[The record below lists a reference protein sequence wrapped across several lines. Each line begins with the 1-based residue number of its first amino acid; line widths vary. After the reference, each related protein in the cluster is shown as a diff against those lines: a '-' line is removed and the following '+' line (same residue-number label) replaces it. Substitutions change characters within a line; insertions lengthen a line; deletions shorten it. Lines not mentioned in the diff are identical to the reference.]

1 MKGLAV
7 YLSEPLTD
15 EAKDSIRQMRTI
27 GFTSIFTSLHIPED
41 DPSLYTERLRT
52 LGQLTQQLE
61 MELVADIA
69 PTSLAA
75 LGKTWHDADTLTEWG
90 VTGLRVD
97 YGVTPKQVADLSKQ
111 MMVALNASTL
121 TAEEL
126 DAMKAEG
133 LVLEQVE
140 AWHNFY
146 PRPETGLDRDWFND
160 KNRWLR
166 EQGIRVQAFI
176 PGDGHLRGPLHET
189 LPTLED
195 HRGQSPFACYLELE
209 ASVDRILIGD
219 PGLSESSMRQFAA
232 YQEGIIVLRVTGQ
245 GDDDPLLTSIQ
256 TNRMD
261 PARDVIRS
269 VESRAYGRPGNGWL
283 DPAILSDRP
292 VGSVTIDNLKY
303 GRYAGELQLTKRDLA
318 ADERVNVIGRII
330 EADRALLHQ
339 IGPGGRFRLEWVSS
353 EGAILS

>member
-41 DPSLYTERLRT
+41 DPSLYTERLRN
-52 LGQLTQQLE
+52 LGELARQLK

-69 PTSLAA
+69 PTSLTA
-75 LGKTWHDADTLTEWG
+75 LGKTWDDADTLTEWG

-232 YQEGIIVLRVTGQ
+232 YQEGIIVLRATGQ
-245 GDDDPLLTSIQ
+245 GDDPLLTSIQ

-283 DPAILSDRP
+283 DPATLSDRP

-339 IGPGGRFRLEWVSS
+339 IGPGGRFRLEWV
-353 EGAILS
+353 EL

>member
-15 EAKDSIRQMRTI
+15 EAKDSIRQMRAI

-41 DPSLYTERLRT
+41 DPSLYTERLRA
-52 LGQLTQQLE
+52 LGGLARQFE

-75 LGKTWHDADTLTEWG
+75 LGKTWEDADTLTEWG

-97 YGVTPKQVADLSKQ
+97 YGVTPKQVADLSRQ
-111 MMVALNASTL
+111 LMVALNASTV

-126 DAMKAEG
+126 NAMKAEG
-133 LVLEQVE
+133 LILENVE
-140 AWHNFY
+140 AWHNYY
-146 PRPETGLDRDWFND
+146 PRPETGLDRNWFND
-160 KNRWLR
+160 KNAWLHG
-166 EQGIRVQAFI
+166 QGIRVQAFI
-176 PGDGHLRGPLHET
+176 PGDGQLRGPLHAT

-195 HRGQSPFACYLELE
+195 HRRQAPFTCYLELE
-209 ASVDRILIGD
+209 ASIDRILIGD
-219 PGLSESSMRQFAA
+219 PSLSENSIRQFAA
-232 YQEGIIVLRVTGQ
+232 YQEGVIVLRATGQ
-245 GDDDPLLTSIQ
+245 GDDPLLKSVH

-261 PARDVIRS
+261 PARDVVRS
-269 VESRAYGRPGNGWL
+269 IESRAYGRPGNGL
-283 DPAILSDRP
+283 LEPATLSDRP
-292 VGSVTIDNLKY
+292 IGSVTIDNLRY
-303 GRYAGELQLTKRDLA
+303 GRYAGELQVTKRNLA

-339 IGPGGRFRLEWVSS
+339 IGPGGRFRLEWV
-353 EGAILS
+353 ETE

>member
-15 EAKDSIRQMRTI
+15 ESTNRLIQMRDL

-41 DPSLYTERLRT
+41 DSSLYTSRLQE
-52 LGQLTQQLE
+52 LGRLAQQLK

-69 PTSLAA
+69 PSSLAA
-75 LGKTWHDADTLTEWG
+75 LGKTWDDAATLIEWG

-97 YGVTPKQVADLSKQ
+97 YGITPTQVADLSKR
-111 MMVALNASTL
+111 MMVALNASTV

-126 DAMKAEG
+126 DLMKAEG

-146 PRPETGLDRDWFND
+146 PRPETGLDQDWFNA

-176 PGDGHLRGPLHET
+176 PGDGQRRGPLHET

-219 PGLSESSMRQFAA
+219 PGLSASTMRQFAA
-232 YQEGIIVLRVTGQ
+232 YQEGIIVLRATGQ
-245 GDDDPLLTSIQ
+245 SDDPLLTHVQ
-256 TNRMD
+256 TNRLD

-269 VESRAYGRPGNGWL
+269 VESRSSGRPDSGL
-283 DPAILSDRP
+283 LEPAALSDRP
-292 VGSVTIDNLKY
+292 VGSITIDNLRY
-303 GRYAGELQLTKRDLA
+303 GRYAGELQITKRDLA
-318 ADERVNVIGRII
+318 ADERVNVIGRVI
-330 EADRALLHQ
+330 EVDRPLLQQ
-339 IGPGGRFRLEWVSS
+339 IGPGGRFRIDWC
-353 EGAILS
+353 

>member
-7 YLSEPLTD
+7 YLSEPLTG

-52 LGQLTQQLE
+52 LGQLAQQLE

-75 LGKTWHDADTLTEWG
+75 LGKTWDDAGTLSEWG

-97 YGVTPKQVADLSKQ
+97 YGVTPKQVADLSRQ
-111 MMVALNASTL
+111 LMIALNASTL

-126 DAMKAEG
+126 DTMKVEG

-176 PGDGHLRGPLHET
+176 PGDGQLRGPLHET

-195 HRGQSPFACYLELE
+195 HRGQAPFTCYLELE
-209 ASVDRILIGD
+209 ASVDRILVGD
-219 PGLSESSMRQFAA
+219 PGLSDTTMRQFAA
-232 YQEGIIVLRVTGQ
+232 YQEGIIVLRATGQ
-245 GDDDPLLTSIQ
+245 GGDSLLKSVQ

-269 VESRAYGRPGNGWL
+269 VESRTYGRPGDEL
-283 DPAILSDRP
+283 LEPATVSDRP
-292 VGSVTIDNLKY
+292 LGSITIDNLRY
-303 GRYAGELQLTKRDLA
+303 GRYAGELQITKRDLA
-318 ADERVNVIGRII
+318 ADERVNVIGRVI
-330 EADRALLHQ
+330 EADRPLLQQ
-339 IGPGGRFRLEWVSS
+339 IGPGVRFRLEWV
-353 EGAILS
+353 ETE

>member
-41 DPSLYTERLRT
+41 DPSLYTERLRN
-52 LGQLTQQLE
+52 LGELAGELK
-61 MELVADIA
+61 MELVGDIA

-75 LGKTWHDADTLTEWG
+75 LGKTWDDAGTLTEWG

-97 YGVTPKQVADLSKQ
+97 YGVTPKQVANLSKQ
-111 MMVALNASTL
+111 MMIALNASTV
-121 TAEEL
+121 TADEL

-133 LVLEQVE
+133 LILEHVE

-146 PRPETGLDRDWFND
+146 PRPETGLDRNWFND
-160 KNRWLR
+160 KNAWLHG
-166 EQGIRVQAFI
+166 QGIRVQAFI
-176 PGDGHLRGPLHET
+176 PGDGPLRGPLHAT

-195 HRGQSPFACYLELE
+195 HRGQAPFACYLELE
-209 ASVDRILIGD
+209 SSVDRILIGD
-219 PGLSESSMRQFAA
+219 PGISERTMHQFAA
-232 YQEGIIVLRVTGQ
+232 YQEDVIVLRATGT
-245 GDDDPLLTSIQ
+245 GDDPLLKSIQ

-269 VESRAYGRPGNGWL
+269 VESRAYGRPGNGL
-283 DPAILSDRP
+283 LEPVVLADRL
-292 VGSVTIDNLKY
+292 VGSITIDNLNY
-303 GRYAGELQLTKRDLA
+303 GRYAGELQITKRDLT
-318 ADERVNVIGRII
+318 ADERVNVIGRVI
-330 EADRALLHQ
+330 EADRPLVQQ
-339 IGPGGRFRLEWVSS
+339 IGPGGRFLLEWVKAQ
-353 EGAILS
+353 EETE

>member
-15 EAKDSIRQMRTI
+15 ETKDNIRQMRTI

-41 DPSLYTERLRT
+41 DPTLYTERLRD
-52 LGQLTQQLE
+52 LGALARELK

-69 PTSLAA
+69 PSSFAA
-75 LGKTWHDADTLTEWG
+75 LGKTWDDAGSLTEWG

-97 YGVTPKQVADLSKQ
+97 YGVTPKQIADLSKQ
-111 MMVALNASTL
+111 LMIALNASTV

-126 DAMKAEG
+126 DLMKAEG

-146 PRPETGLDRDWFND
+146 PRPETGLDRDWFNA
-160 KNRWLR
+160 KNRWIR

-176 PGDGHLRGPLHET
+176 PGDGQLRGPLRET

-195 HRGQSPFACYLELE
+195 HRRKSPFACYLELQ

-219 PGLSESSMRQFAA
+219 PGLSESTMRQFAA
-232 YQEGIIVLRVTGQ
+232 YQEGILVLRATGQ
-245 GDDDPLLTSIQ
+245 SDDTLLTHVQ
-256 TNRMD
+256 TNRLD

-269 VESRAYGRPGNGWL
+269 VESRSSFRPGNGL
-283 DPAILSDRP
+283 LEPETLSDRP
-292 VGSVTIDNLKY
+292 VGSITIDNLRY

-318 ADERVNVIGRII
+318 ADERVNVIGRVI
-330 EADRALLHQ
+330 EADRPLLQQ
-339 IGPGGRFRLEWVSS
+339 IGPGGLFRLEWV
-353 EGAILS
+353 EL

>member
-1 MKGLAV
+1 LA
-7 YLSEPLTD
+7 
-15 EAKDSIRQMRTI
+15 R
-27 GFTSIFTSLHIPED
+27 G
-41 DPSLYTERLRT
+41 
-52 LGQLTQQLE
+52 LE

-69 PTSLAA
+69 PSSLAA
-75 LGKTWHDADTLTEWG
+75 LGKTWEDADTLTEWG

-97 YGVTPKQVADLSKQ
+97 YGVTPKQVANLSKQ

-126 DAMKAEG
+126 DAMKTEG

-160 KNRWLR
+160 KNAWLHG
-166 EQGIRVQAFI
+166 QGIRVQAFI
-176 PGDGHLRGPLHET
+176 PGDGQLRGPLYET

-195 HRGQSPFACYLELE
+195 HRGQAPFTCYLELE

-219 PGLSESSMRQFAA
+219 PGISERTMHQFAT
-232 YQEGIIVLRVTGQ
+232 YQEGVIVLRATGQ
-245 GDDDPLLTSIQ
+245 GDDSLLKSIQ

-269 VESRAYGRPGNGWL
+269 VESRAYGRPGNGL
-283 DPAILSDRP
+283 LEPAALADRP
-292 VGSVTIDNLKY
+292 LGSITIDNLRY
-303 GRYAGELQLTKRDLA
+303 GRYAGELQITKRDLT
-318 ADERVNVIGRII
+318 ADERVNVIGRVI
-330 EADRALLHQ
+330 EVDRPLVQQ
-339 IGPGGRFRLEWVSS
+339 IGPGGRFRLECVNA
-353 EGAILS
+353 EVAINSQ

>member
-15 EAKDSIRQMRTI
+15 EAKDSIRQMRAI

-41 DPSLYTERLRT
+41 DPALYTERLRT
-52 LGQLTQQLE
+52 LGQLARELE

-75 LGKTWHDADTLTEWG
+75 LGKTWEDADTLTEWG

-97 YGVTPKQVADLSKQ
+97 YGMTPKQVADLSKQ

-160 KNRWLR
+160 KNRWLHG
-166 EQGIRVQAFI
+166 QGIRVQAFI
-176 PGDGHLRGPLHET
+176 PGDGQLRGPLYET

-209 ASVDRILIGD
+209 VSVDRILVGD
-219 PGLSESSMRQFAA
+219 PGLSDSSMRQFAV
-232 YQEGIIVLRVTGQ
+232 YQEGIIVLRATGQ
-245 GDDDPLLTSIQ
+245 DNPLLESVQ

-269 VESRAYGRPGNGWL
+269 VESRAYGRPGDGL
-283 DPAILSDRP
+283 LEPATLADRP
-292 VGSVTIDNLKY
+292 VGSITIDNLRY
-303 GRYAGELQLTKRDLA
+303 GRYAGELQITKRDLTT
-318 ADERVNVIGRII
+318 DERVNVIGRVI
-330 EADRALLHQ
+330 EVDRPLLQQ
-339 IGPGGRFRLEWVSS
+339 IGPGGRFRIEWVKAEVANNSM
-353 EGAILS
+353 

>member
-15 EAKDSIRQMRTI
+15 EAKDNIRQMRTI

-41 DPSLYTERLRT
+41 DPTLYTERLRD
-52 LGQLTQQLE
+52 LGALARELE

-69 PTSLAA
+69 PSSLAA
-75 LGKTWHDADTLTEWG
+75 LGKTWDDAATLIEWG

-97 YGVTPKQVADLSKQ
+97 YGITPKQVADLSRQ

-126 DAMKAEG
+126 AAMKAEG

-146 PRPETGLDRDWFND
+146 PRPETGLDRDWFHD

-176 PGDGHLRGPLHET
+176 PGDGQRRGPLHAT

-195 HRGQSPFACYLELE
+195 HRRRSPFACYLELQ

-219 PGLSESSMRQFAA
+219 PGLSASTMNQFAA
-232 YQEGIIVLRVTGQ
+232 YQEGIIVLRATGQ
-245 GDDDPLLTSIQ
+245 SDDPLLTRVQ
-256 TNRMD
+256 TNRLD

-269 VESRAYGRPGNGWL
+269 VESRSSGHPGNGWL
-283 DPAILSDRP
+283 EPATVSDRP
-292 VGSVTIDNLKY
+292 VGSITIDNLKY
-303 GRYAGELQLTKRDLA
+303 GRYAGELQVTKRNLA
-318 ADERVNVIGRII
+318 GDERVNVIGRVI
-330 EADRALLHQ
+330 EADRPLLQQ
-339 IGPGGRFRLEWVSS
+339 IGPGGRFQIEWC
-353 EGAILS
+353 

>member
-1 MKGLAV
+1 MKGLAI

-41 DPSLYTERLRT
+41 DPSLYTERLRN
-52 LGQLTQQLE
+52 LGELARQLK

-69 PTSLAA
+69 PTSLTA
-75 LGKTWHDADTLTEWG
+75 LGKTWDDADTLTEWG

-126 DAMKAEG
+126 DVMKAEG
-133 LVLEQVE
+133 LVLEHVE

-146 PRPETGLDRDWFND
+146 PRPETGLDRNWFNY
-160 KNRWLR
+160 KNAWLH

-176 PGDGHLRGPLHET
+176 PGDGQLRGPLYET

-195 HRGQSPFACYLELE
+195 HRGQAPFTCYLELE

-219 PGLSESSMRQFAA
+219 PGLSDSSMHQFAA
-232 YQEGIIVLRVTGQ
+232 YQEGVIVLRATGQ
-245 GDDDPLLTSIQ
+245 GDDSLLKSIQ

-269 VESRAYGRPGNGWL
+269 VESRAYGRPGNGL
-283 DPAILSDRP
+283 LEPATLSDRP
-292 VGSVTIDNLKY
+292 VGSITIDNLRY
-303 GRYAGELQLTKRDLA
+303 GRYAGEVQLTKRNLA
-318 ADERVNVIGRII
+318 ADERVNVIGRVI
-330 EADRALLHQ
+330 EVDRPLVQQ
-339 IGPGGRFRLEWVSS
+339 IGPGGRFRLEWM
-353 EGAILS
+353 EAE

>member
-41 DPSLYTERLRT
+41 DPSLYTERLRN
-52 LGQLTQQLE
+52 LGELARQLK

-75 LGKTWHDADTLTEWG
+75 LGKTWDDAGMLTEWG

-133 LVLEQVE
+133 LVLEHVE

-146 PRPETGLDRDWFND
+146 PRPETGLDRNWFND
-160 KNRWLR
+160 KNAWLHG
-166 EQGIRVQAFI
+166 QGIRVQAFI
-176 PGDGHLRGPLHET
+176 PGDGPLRGPLHAT

-195 HRGQSPFACYLELE
+195 HRGQAPFACYLELE
-209 ASVDRILIGD
+209 SSVDRILIGD
-219 PGLSESSMRQFAA
+219 PGISESSMHQFAA
-232 YQEGIIVLRVTGQ
+232 YQEGIIVLRATGQ
-245 GDDDPLLTSIQ
+245 GEDPMLETIQ

-269 VESRAYGRPGNGWL
+269 VESRAYGRPGDGL
-283 DPAILSDRP
+283 LEPTTLADRP
-292 VGSVTIDNLKY
+292 VGSITIDNLHY
-303 GRYAGELQLTKRDLA
+303 GRYAGELQITKRDLT
-318 ADERVNVIGRII
+318 ADERVNVIGRVI
-330 EADRALLHQ
+330 EVDRPLVQQ
-339 IGPGGRFRLEWVSS
+339 IGPGGRFQLEWM
-353 EGAILS
+353 EAE

>member
-15 EAKDSIRQMRTI
+15 ETKDNIRQMRTI

-41 DPSLYTERLRT
+41 DPTLYTERLRD
-52 LGQLTQQLE
+52 LGALARELK

-69 PTSLAA
+69 PSSLAA
-75 LGKTWHDADTLTEWG
+75 LGKTWDDAGSLTEWG

-97 YGVTPKQVADLSKQ
+97 YGVTPKQIADLSKQ
-111 MMVALNASTL
+111 LMIALNASTV

-126 DAMKAEG
+126 DLMKAEG

-146 PRPETGLDRDWFND
+146 PRPETGLDRDWFNA
-160 KNRWLR
+160 KNRWIR

-176 PGDGHLRGPLHET
+176 PGDGQLRGPLHET

-195 HRGQSPFACYLELE
+195 HRRRSPFACYLELE

-219 PGLSESSMRQFAA
+219 PGLSESTMRQFAA
-232 YQEGIIVLRVTGQ
+232 YQEGILVLRATGQ
-245 GDDDPLLTSIQ
+245 SDDTLLTHVQ
-256 TNRMD
+256 TNRLD

-269 VESRAYGRPGNGWL
+269 VESRSSGRPGKGL
-283 DPAILSDRP
+283 LEPETLSDRP
-292 VGSVTIDNLKY
+292 VGSITIDNLRY

-318 ADERVNVIGRII
+318 ADERVNVIGRVI
-330 EADRALLHQ
+330 EADWPLLQQ
-339 IGPGGRFRLEWVSS
+339 IGPGGRFQIEWC
-353 EGAILS
+353 

>member
-15 EAKDSIRQMRTI
+15 ETKDNIRQMRTI

-41 DPSLYTERLRT
+41 DSTLYTERLRD
-52 LGQLTQQLE
+52 LGALARELK

-69 PTSLAA
+69 PSSLAA
-75 LGKTWHDADTLTEWG
+75 LGKTWDDAGSLTEWG

-97 YGVTPKQVADLSKQ
+97 YGVTPKQIADLSKQ
-111 MMVALNASTL
+111 LMIALNASTV

-126 DAMKAEG
+126 DLMKAEG

-146 PRPETGLDRDWFND
+146 PRPETGLDRDWFNA
-160 KNRWLR
+160 KNRWIR

-176 PGDGHLRGPLHET
+176 PGDGQLRGPLHET

-209 ASVDRILIGD
+209 DSVDRILIGD
-219 PGLSESSMRQFAA
+219 PGLSESTMRQFAA
-232 YQEGIIVLRVTGQ
+232 YQEGILVLRATGQ
-245 GDDDPLLTSIQ
+245 SDDTLLTHVQ
-256 TNRMD
+256 TNRLD

-269 VESRAYGRPGNGWL
+269 VESRSSGRPGNGL
-283 DPAILSDRP
+283 LEPATLSDRP
-292 VGSVTIDNLKY
+292 VGSITIDNLRY

-318 ADERVNVIGRII
+318 ADERVNVIGRVI
-330 EADRALLHQ
+330 EADWPLLQQ
-339 IGPGGRFRLEWVSS
+339 IGPGGRFQIEWC
-353 EGAILS
+353 

>member
-15 EAKDSIRQMRTI
+15 ETKDNIRQMRTI

-41 DPSLYTERLRT
+41 DSTLYTERLRD
-52 LGQLTQQLE
+52 LGALARELK

-69 PTSLAA
+69 PSSLAA
-75 LGKTWHDADTLTEWG
+75 LGKTWDDAGSLTEWG

-97 YGVTPKQVADLSKQ
+97 YGVTPKQIADLSKQ
-111 MMVALNASTL
+111 LMIALNASTV

-126 DAMKAEG
+126 DLMKAEG

-146 PRPETGLDRDWFND
+146 PRPETGLDRDWFNA

-176 PGDGHLRGPLHET
+176 PGDGQLRGPLHET

-219 PGLSESSMRQFAA
+219 PGLSGSTMRQFAA
-232 YQEGIIVLRVTGQ
+232 YQEGIIVLRATGQ
-245 GDDDPLLTSIQ
+245 SDDPLLTHVQ
-256 TNRMD
+256 TNRLD

-269 VESRAYGRPGNGWL
+269 VESRSSVRPGSGL
-283 DPAILSDRP
+283 LEPAALSDRP
-292 VGSVTIDNLKY
+292 VGSITIDNLRY

-318 ADERVNVIGRII
+318 ADERVNVIGRVI
-330 EADRALLHQ
+330 EADRALLQQ
-339 IGPGGRFRLEWVSS
+339 IGPGGRFRIEWC
-353 EGAILS
+353 

>member
-15 EAKDSIRQMRTI
+15 ESTNRLIQMRDL

-41 DPSLYTERLRT
+41 DPTLYTERLRD
-52 LGQLTQQLE
+52 LGALARELK

-69 PTSLAA
+69 PSSLAA
-75 LGKTWHDADTLTEWG
+75 LGKTWDDAGSLTEWG

-97 YGVTPKQVADLSKQ
+97 YDVTPKQIADLSKQ
-111 MMVALNASTL
+111 LMIALNASTV

-126 DAMKAEG
+126 ELMKAEG

-146 PRPETGLDRDWFND
+146 PRPETGLDRDWFNA
-160 KNRWLR
+160 KNRWIR

-176 PGDGHLRGPLHET
+176 PGDGQRRGPLHET

-209 ASVDRILIGD
+209 DSVDRILIGD
-219 PGLSESSMRQFAA
+219 PGLSESTMRQFAA
-232 YQEGIIVLRVTGQ
+232 YQEGILVLRATGQ
-245 GDDDPLLTSIQ
+245 SDDPLLTHVQ
-256 TNRMD
+256 TNRLD

-269 VESRAYGRPGNGWL
+269 VESRSSGRPGSGL
-283 DPAILSDRP
+283 LEPAALSDRP
-292 VGSVTIDNLKY
+292 VGSITIDNLRY

-318 ADERVNVIGRII
+318 ADERVNVIGRVI
-330 EADRALLHQ
+330 EADRPLLQQ
-339 IGPGGRFRLEWVSS
+339 IGPGGRFRIEWC
-353 EGAILS
+353 

>member
-15 EAKDSIRQMRTI
+15 EAKDNIRQMRTI

-41 DPSLYTERLRT
+41 DPTLYTKRLRD
-52 LGQLTQQLE
+52 LGALARELE

-69 PTSLAA
+69 PSSLAA
-75 LGKTWHDADTLTEWG
+75 LGKTWDDAATLIEWG

-97 YGVTPKQVADLSKQ
+97 YGITPKQVADLSRQ

-126 DAMKAEG
+126 AAMKAEG
-133 LVLEQVE
+133 LVLEQIE

-146 PRPETGLDRDWFND
+146 PRPETGLDRDWFHD

-176 PGDGHLRGPLHET
+176 PGDGQRRGPLHAT

-195 HRGQSPFACYLELE
+195 HRRRSPFACYLELQ

-219 PGLSESSMRQFAA
+219 PGLSASTMNQFAA
-232 YQEGIIVLRVTGQ
+232 YQEGIIVLRATGPS
-245 GDDDPLLTSIQ
+245 GDPLLTRVQ
-256 TNRMD
+256 TNRLD

-269 VESRAYGRPGNGWL
+269 VESRSSGHPGNGWL
-283 DPAILSDRP
+283 EPATVSDRP
-292 VGSVTIDNLKY
+292 VGSITIDNLKY
-303 GRYAGELQLTKRDLA
+303 GRYAGELQVTKRNLA
-318 ADERVNVIGRII
+318 GDERVNVIGRVI
-330 EADRALLHQ
+330 EADRPLLQQ
-339 IGPGGRFRLEWVSS
+339 IGPGGRFQIEWC
-353 EGAILS
+353 

>member
-1 MKGLAV
+1 MKGIAV
-7 YLSEPLTD
+7 YLSEPLT
-15 EAKDSIRQMRTI
+15 EETTDSIRKMRTI

-41 DPSLYTERLRT
+41 DPSLYTERLRA
-52 LGQLTQQLE
+52 LGGLARQLE

-75 LGKTWHDADTLTEWG
+75 LGKTWDDAGTLSEWG

-97 YGVTPKQVADLSKQ
+97 YGVTPKQVADLSRQ
-111 MMVALNASTL
+111 LMVALNASTV

-126 DAMKAEG
+126 NAMKAEG
-133 LVLEQVE
+133 LILENVE
-140 AWHNFY
+140 AWHNYY
-146 PRPETGLDRDWFND
+146 PRPETGLDRNWFND
-160 KNRWLR
+160 KNAWLHG
-166 EQGIRVQAFI
+166 QGICVQAFI
-176 PGDGHLRGPLHET
+176 PGDGQLRGPLHAT

-219 PGLSESSMRQFAA
+219 PSLSENSMRQFAA
-232 YQEGIIVLRVTGQ
+232 YREGVIVLRATGQ
-245 GDDDPLLTSIQ
+245 GDDPLLKSVH

-261 PARDVIRS
+261 PARDVVRS
-269 VESRAYGRPGNGWL
+269 IESRAYGRPGNGL
-283 DPAILSDRP
+283 LEPATLSDRP
-292 VGSVTIDNLKY
+292 LGSITIDNLRY
-303 GRYAGELQLTKRDLA
+303 GRYAGELQVTKRNLA

-339 IGPGGRFRLEWVSS
+339 IGPGGRFRFEWVKAQ
-353 EGAILS
+353 EETK

>member
-15 EAKDSIRQMRTI
+15 EAKDSIRQMRAI

-41 DPSLYTERLRT
+41 DPALHTERLRT
-52 LGQLTQQLE
+52 LGQLARELE

-75 LGKTWHDADTLTEWG
+75 LGKTWEDADTLTEWG

-97 YGVTPKQVADLSKQ
+97 YGMTPIQVADLSKQ

-160 KNRWLR
+160 KNRWLH

-176 PGDGHLRGPLHET
+176 PGDGQLRGPLYET

-209 ASVDRILIGD
+209 VSVDRILVGD
-219 PGLSESSMRQFAA
+219 PGLSDSSMRQFAV
-232 YQEGIIVLRVTGQ
+232 YQEGIIVLRATGQ
-245 GDDDPLLTSIQ
+245 DNPLLESVQ

-269 VESRAYGRPGNGWL
+269 VESRTYSRPGNGL
-283 DPAILSDRP
+283 LEPAALADRP
-292 VGSVTIDNLKY
+292 VGSITIDNLRY
-303 GRYAGELQLTKRDLA
+303 GRYAGELQITKRDLT
-318 ADERVNVIGRII
+318 ADERVNVIGRVI
-330 EADRALLHQ
+330 EVDRPLLQQ
-339 IGPGGRFRLEWVSS
+339 IGPGGRFRIEWVKAEVANNSM
-353 EGAILS
+353 

>member
-15 EAKDSIRQMRTI
+15 EAKDSIQQMRTI

-41 DPSLYTERLRT
+41 DPSLYTERLRN
-52 LGQLTQQLE
+52 LGELAGELK

-75 LGKTWHDADTLTEWG
+75 LGKTWDDAGTLTEWG

-97 YGVTPKQVADLSKQ
+97 YGVTPKQVANLSKQ
-111 MMVALNASTL
+111 MMIALNASTV
-121 TAEEL
+121 TADEL

-133 LVLEQVE
+133 LILEHVE

-146 PRPETGLDRDWFND
+146 PRPETGLDRNWFND
-160 KNRWLR
+160 KNTWLHG
-166 EQGIRVQAFI
+166 QGIRVQAFI
-176 PGDGHLRGPLHET
+176 PGDGSLRGPLHAT

-209 ASVDRILIGD
+209 SSVDRILIGD
-219 PGLSESSMRQFAA
+219 PGISERTMHQFAA
-232 YQEGIIVLRVTGQ
+232 YQEGVIVLRATGT
-245 GDDDPLLTSIQ
+245 GDDPLLKSIQ

-269 VESRAYGRPGNGWL
+269 VESRAYGRPGNGL
-283 DPAILSDRP
+283 LESVVLADRL
-292 VGSVTIDNLKY
+292 VGSITIDNLNY
-303 GRYAGELQLTKRDLA
+303 GRYAGELQITKRDLT
-318 ADERVNVIGRII
+318 ADERVNVIGRVI
-330 EADRALLHQ
+330 EADRPLVQQ
-339 IGPGGRFRLEWVSS
+339 IGPGGRFLLEWV
-353 EGAILS
+353 ETQEETE

>member
-15 EAKDSIRQMRTI
+15 ETKDNIRQMRTI

-41 DPSLYTERLRT
+41 DSTLYTERLRD
-52 LGQLTQQLE
+52 LGALARELK

-69 PTSLAA
+69 PSSLAA
-75 LGKTWHDADTLTEWG
+75 LGKTWDDAGSLTEWG

-97 YGVTPKQVADLSKQ
+97 YGVTPKQIADLSKQ
-111 MMVALNASTL
+111 LMIALNASTV

-126 DAMKAEG
+126 DLMKAEG

-146 PRPETGLDRDWFND
+146 PRPETGLDRDWFNA

-176 PGDGHLRGPLHET
+176 PGDGQLRGSLHET

-219 PGLSESSMRQFAA
+219 PGLSGSTMRQFAA
-232 YQEGIIVLRVTGQ
+232 YQEGIIVLRATGQ
-245 GDDDPLLTSIQ
+245 SDDPLLTHVQ
-256 TNRMD
+256 TNRLD

-269 VESRAYGRPGNGWL
+269 VESRSSVRPGSGL
-283 DPAILSDRP
+283 LEPAALSDRP
-292 VGSVTIDNLKY
+292 VGSITIDNLRY

-318 ADERVNVIGRII
+318 ADERVNVIGRVI
-330 EADRALLHQ
+330 EADRALLQQ
-339 IGPGGRFRLEWVSS
+339 IGPGGRFRIEWC
-353 EGAILS
+353 

>member
-15 EAKDSIRQMRTI
+15 EAKDSIRQMRAI

-41 DPSLYTERLRT
+41 DPALYTERLRT
-52 LGQLTQQLE
+52 LGQLARELE

-75 LGKTWHDADTLTEWG
+75 LGKTWEDADTLTEWG

-97 YGVTPKQVADLSKQ
+97 YGMTPKQVADLSKQ

-160 KNRWLR
+160 KNRWLHG
-166 EQGIRVQAFI
+166 QGIRVQAFI
-176 PGDGHLRGPLHET
+176 PGDGQLRGPLYET

-209 ASVDRILIGD
+209 VSVDRILVGD
-219 PGLSESSMRQFAA
+219 PGLSDSSMRQFAV
-232 YQEGIIVLRVTGQ
+232 YQEGIIVLRATGQ
-245 GDDDPLLTSIQ
+245 DNPLLESVQ

-269 VESRAYGRPGNGWL
+269 VESRTYSRPGNGL
-283 DPAILSDRP
+283 LEPAALADRP
-292 VGSVTIDNLKY
+292 VGSITIDNLRY
-303 GRYAGELQLTKRDLA
+303 GRYAGELQITKRDLT
-318 ADERVNVIGRII
+318 ADERVNVIGRVI
-330 EADRALLHQ
+330 EVDRPLLQQ
-339 IGPGGRFRLEWVSS
+339 IGPGGRFRLECINAEV
-353 EGAILS
+353 AINSQ

>member
-1 MKGLAV
+1 MKGLAI

-15 EAKDSIRQMRTI
+15 EAKDNIRQMRTI

-41 DPSLYTERLRT
+41 DPTLYTERLRD
-52 LGQLTQQLE
+52 LGALARELE

-69 PTSLAA
+69 PSSLAA
-75 LGKTWHDADTLTEWG
+75 LGKTWDDAASLIEWG

-97 YGVTPKQVADLSKQ
+97 YGITPKQVADLSKQ
-111 MMVALNASTL
+111 MIVALNASTL

-126 DAMKAEG
+126 AAMKAEG

-146 PRPETGLDRDWFND
+146 PRPETGLDRDWFHD

-176 PGDGHLRGPLHET
+176 PGDGQRRGPLHAT

-195 HRGQSPFACYLELE
+195 HRRRSPFACYLELQ

-219 PGLSESSMRQFAA
+219 PGLLASTMKQFAA
-232 YQEGIIVLRVTGQ
+232 YQEGIIVLRATGQ
-245 GDDDPLLTSIQ
+245 SDDPLLTRVQ
-256 TNRMD
+256 TNRLD

-269 VESRAYGRPGNGWL
+269 VESRSSGHPGNGWL
-283 DPAILSDRP
+283 EPATVSDRP
-292 VGSVTIDNLKY
+292 VGSITIDNLKY
-303 GRYAGELQLTKRDLA
+303 GRYAGELQVTKRNLA
-318 ADERVNVIGRII
+318 ADERVNVVGRVI
-330 EADRALLHQ
+330 EADWPLLQQ
-339 IGPGGRFRLEWVSS
+339 IGPGGRFQIEWC
-353 EGAILS
+353 

>member
-41 DPSLYTERLRT
+41 DPSLYTERLRN
-52 LGQLTQQLE
+52 LGELAGELK

-75 LGKTWHDADTLTEWG
+75 LGKTWDDAGTLTEWG

-97 YGVTPKQVADLSKQ
+97 YGVTPKQVANLSKQ
-111 MMVALNASTL
+111 MMIALNASTV
-121 TAEEL
+121 TADEL

-133 LVLEQVE
+133 LILEHVE

-146 PRPETGLDRDWFND
+146 PRPETGLDRNWFND
-160 KNRWLR
+160 KNTWLHG
-166 EQGIRVQAFI
+166 QGIRVQAFI
-176 PGDGHLRGPLHET
+176 PGDGSLRGPLHAT

-209 ASVDRILIGD
+209 SSVDRILIGD
-219 PGLSESSMRQFAA
+219 PGISERTMHQFAA
-232 YQEGIIVLRVTGQ
+232 YQEGVIVLRATGTV
-245 GDDDPLLTSIQ
+245 DDPLLKSIQ

-269 VESRAYGRPGNGWL
+269 VESRAYGRPGNGL
-283 DPAILSDRP
+283 LESVVLADRL
-292 VGSVTIDNLKY
+292 VGSITIDNLNY
-303 GRYAGELQLTKRDLA
+303 GRYAGELQITKRDLT
-318 ADERVNVIGRII
+318 ADERVNVIGRVI
-330 EADRALLHQ
+330 EADRPLVQQ
-339 IGPGGRFRLEWVSS
+339 IGPGGRFLLEWV
-353 EGAILS
+353 ETQEETE

>member
-15 EAKDSIRQMRTI
+15 ETKDNIRQMRTI

-41 DPSLYTERLRT
+41 DSTLYTERLRD
-52 LGQLTQQLE
+52 LGALARELK

-69 PTSLAA
+69 PSSLAA
-75 LGKTWHDADTLTEWG
+75 LGKTWDDAGSLTEWG

-97 YGVTPKQVADLSKQ
+97 YGVTPKQIADLSKQ
-111 MMVALNASTL
+111 LMIALNASTV

-126 DAMKAEG
+126 DLMKAEG

-146 PRPETGLDRDWFND
+146 PRPETGLDRDWFNA
-160 KNRWLR
+160 KNRWIR

-176 PGDGHLRGPLHET
+176 PGDGQLRGPLHET

-219 PGLSESSMRQFAA
+219 PGLSESTMRQFAA
-232 YQEGIIVLRVTGQ
+232 YQEGILVLRATGQ
-245 GDDDPLLTSIQ
+245 SDDTLLTHVQ
-256 TNRMD
+256 TNRLD

-269 VESRAYGRPGNGWL
+269 VESRSSGRPGNGL
-283 DPAILSDRP
+283 LEPETLSDRP
-292 VGSVTIDNLKY
+292 VGSITIDNLRY
-303 GRYAGELQLTKRDLA
+303 GRYAGELQLTKRDIA
-318 ADERVNVIGRII
+318 ADERVNVIGRVI
-330 EADRALLHQ
+330 EADWPLLQQ
-339 IGPGGRFRLEWVSS
+339 IGPGGRFQIEWC
-353 EGAILS
+353 